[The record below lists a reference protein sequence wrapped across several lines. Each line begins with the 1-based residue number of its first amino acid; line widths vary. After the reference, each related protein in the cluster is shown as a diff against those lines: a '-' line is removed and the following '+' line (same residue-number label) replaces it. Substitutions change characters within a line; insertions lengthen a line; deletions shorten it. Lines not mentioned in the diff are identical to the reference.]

1 MLYVSPLCYHWSV
14 YPTLTPT
21 ECRFYREMSL
31 ITTTFQVHKI
41 VLVESRFSINVNK
54 VINIS
59 DSHNTTIRGL
69 ASSHSYRSET
79 EI

>member
-1 MLYVSPLCYHWSV
+1 MQVLQGDVFDYHYIPSA
-14 YPTLTPT
+14 
-21 ECRFYREMSL
+21 
-31 ITTTFQVHKI
+31 QI

-59 DSHNTTIRGL
+59 DSHNNTIRGL